1 MSVKLQELV
10 KVLYQCQ
17 LEYVVDKANVIFDS
31 DDYRVWWPATG
42 GTGSRRTRDLV
53 ALPLL
58 QAGRC
63 REKFKE
69 PTDEVTYHDILP
81 YELLIDDGQS
91 CAKTL
96 ERKKTQNVRPIV
108 MKRITV
114 LCELIPICKVKV
126 NEV

>member
-69 PTDEVTYHDILP
+69 PSNEVTYHDI
-81 YELLIDDGQS
+81 Y
-91 CAKTL
+91 
-96 ERKKTQNVRPIV
+96 
-108 MKRITV
+108 
-114 LCELIPICKVKV
+114 
-126 NEV
+126 